1 METQTL
7 EMVCPK
13 CNTPY
18 SFAAHPSVSA
28 SDVGLT
34 GKLLDLSIFRP
45 ACPSCGEKKLVEYPC
60 VWHDDADGVLVE
72 LLPPGRVPQP
82 DAAGYT
88 GYHILRYVHSAHT
101 FREKI
106 LAFTNGLDDR
116 TVELLKAVA
125 VSRNPEQFSPG
136 DPDALLLTNADGEAL
151 TFLAL
156 PKDGKEFFLKT
167 PMELYRELDRQ
178 IDVPA
183 FRADGFQKIDGAWIL
198 SRAAF

>member
-1 METQTL
+1 M
-7 EMVCPK
+7 
-13 CNTPY
+13 
-18 SFAAHPSVSA
+18 
-28 SDVGLT
+28 
-34 GKLLDLSIFRP
+34 
-45 ACPSCGEKKLVEYPC
+45 
-60 VWHDDADGVLVE
+60 
-72 LLPPGRVPQP
+72 
-82 DAAGYT
+82 
-88 GYHILRYVHSAHT
+88 
-101 FREKI
+101 

-116 TVELLKAVA
+116 AVELLKAVT

-136 DPDALLLTNADGEAL
+136 DPDALLLTNADDEAL

-156 PKDGKEFFLKT
+156 PKDSKEFFLKT